1 MPSKFAITGGIGS
14 GKSAF
19 CRILKERGYPVFSC
33 DAINRALWQD
43 KDYLHGLLERFPSCA
58 AADGIDKKALSALVF
73 SDRNALEALN
83 AYAHPR
89 IYASLQ
95 EQMDA
100 AKKPCFA
107 EVPLLFESGMPALF
121 DGVIVILRGREERIR
136 SIVRRD
142 GLTPEQAEARIR
154 EQFDYDSPLPPG
166 CFVLRNDGDERALEQ
181 KADALLKELKESGRL

>member
-1 MPSKFAITGGIGS
+1 MPSKFAVTGGIGS

-33 DAINRALWQD
+33 DAINRILLQD
-43 KDYLHGLLERFPSCA
+43 KDYLRGLLERFPSCA
-58 AADGIDKKALSALVF
+58 AAEGIDKKALSALVF
-73 SDRNALEALN
+73 SDRDALEALN

-89 IYASLQ
+89 IYTRLQ

-136 SIVRRD
+136 SIVDRD

-154 EQFDYDSPLPPG
+154 EQFDYDSSLPPG
-166 CFVLRNDGDERALEQ
+166 CFVLLNDGDEQALEK
-181 KADALLKELKESGRL
+181 KADALLEKLKERGLL

>member
-14 GKSAF
+14 GKSAL
-19 CRILKERGYPVFSC
+19 CRILEERGYPVFSC

-43 KDYLHGLLERFPSCA
+43 KDYLRGLLERFPSCA

-83 AYAHPR
+83 SYAHPR
-89 IYASLQ
+89 IYTRLQ
-95 EQMDA
+95 EQMD
-100 AKKPCFA
+100 
-107 EVPLLFESGMPALF
+107 G
-121 DGVIVILRGREERIR
+121 RGREERIR

-154 EQFDYDSPLPPG
+154 EQFDYDSSLPPG
-166 CFVLRNDGDERALEQ
+166 CFVLLNDGDERALEQ

>member
-14 GKSAF
+14 GKSAL
-19 CRILKERGYPVFSC
+19 CRILEERGYPVFSC
-33 DAINRALWQD
+33 DAINRILLQD
-43 KDYLHGLLERFPSCA
+43 KDYLRGLLERFPSCA

-89 IYASLQ
+89 ICTRLQ

-121 DGVIVILRGREERIR
+121 DGVIVVLRGREERIR

-166 CFVLRNDGDERALEQ
+166 CFVLRNDGDEQALEK
-181 KADALLKELKESGRL
+181 KADALLEKLKERGLL

>member
-14 GKSAF
+14 GKSAL

-73 SDRNALEALN
+73 SDRNALKMLN
-83 AYAHPR
+83 SYAHPR
-89 IYASLQ
+89 ICTRLQ

-121 DGVIVILRGREERIR
+121 DGVIVVLRERQARIR
-136 SIVRRD
+136 SVVDRD

-181 KADALLKELKESGRL
+181 KEIGRAHV